1 MQHVV
6 SISDAKVSDR
16 PEDVLVTY
24 SLGSCIGVALHDP
37 GRSVAGLLHFQ
48 LPTSTLDA
56 ERARQNPL
64 MFADTGFEALLQ
76 RMLSMGADKKRLKIR
91 IAGGAKMLNDATTF
105 DIGRRNHAAIRKV
118 LWHHGLFL
126 DKEDC
131 GGTTPRTMYLSVGD
145 GTLVLKTQGETRTL

>member
-16 PEDVLVTY
+16 PDDVLVTY

-37 GRSVAGLLHFQ
+37 HRCMAGLLHFQ

-56 ERARQNPL
+56 DRAKQNPM
-64 MFADTGFEALLQ
+64 MFADTGFDALLG
-76 RMLSMGADKKRLKIR
+76 RMLSAGADKKRMKVK

-105 DIGRRNHAAIRKV
+105 DIGRRNHTAIRKV

-131 GGTTPRTMYLSVGD
+131 GGTTPRTMYLSVSD
-145 GTLVLKTQGETRTL
+145 GTLVLKVQGETRTL